1 MHNKFKEGEKMITD
15 KIEALKEDHPEVV
28 ITEDIMREYV
38 LDGIEELMQNMTM
51 EQLKE
56 LANMLEEEGNE

>member
-1 MHNKFKEGEKMITD
+1 MISE

-38 LDGIEELMQNMTM
+38 LDGIEELMKNMTM

>member
-1 MHNKFKEGEKMITD
+1 MITD
-15 KIEALKEDHPEVV
+15 KLKALKEDHPEVV

-56 LANMLEEEGNE
+56 LANMLEEGENE